1 MHQKWE
7 KSQWKSNIG
16 CGTDTA
22 YDEKRRALRR
32 KNDDGSVRKR
42 GRPKIRWLYRVRDD
56 IKEKGLSG
64 RECTTELH
72 IPSNIDSQKR
82 ETIMKRILTD
92 EDDVP

>member
-1 MHQKWE
+1 MGSRHQKWE

-16 CGTDTA
+16 CG
-22 YDEKRRALRR
+22 RALRG
-32 KNDDGSVRKR
+32 KNYNENVRKR
-42 GRPKIRWLYRVRDD
+42 GRPKIRWLDRVRGD

-72 IPSNIDSQKR
+72 IIEHRLTKSGTQ
-82 ETIMKRILTD
+82 MKRSLTD